1 MQGKKKLKK
10 QRVIDKSVTTG
21 WRLQSIYIHI
31 MLGNNLAKNI
41 MSENKQRESTK
52 ISIFLVVGIKHF
64 FVSSFSRD
72 LVSAGARFNG

>member
-52 ISIFLVVGIKHF
+52 IGIKHF

-72 LVSAGARFNG
+72 LLSAGARFNA